1 MRLSVYVSLSSDSR
15 LPTKK
20 IYFSTKVQR
29 SFKIRVFSSNIHGNL
44 SGVLERYQ
52 AFSGS
57 LRSIFLRFGVDRCS
71 ADTPTSPPS
80 TTPRHSFSARS
91 HSGRICKSLQQPQ
104 DIICFKTTTAIW
116 FTSRVLNAIKRVNLF
131 LNSFH
136 QTLFQRL
143 DRLSWLRQL
152 SPQLTSGH
160 LQTT

>member
-1 MRLSVYVSLSSDSR
+1 MYVFIVFYIMLMRLSVYVSLSSDSR

-71 ADTPTSPPS
+71 ADTPTSPLHDP
-80 TTPRHSFSARS
+80 
-91 HSGRICKSLQQPQ
+91 
-104 DIICFKTTTAIW
+104 
-116 FTSRVLNAIKRVNLF
+116 TS
-131 LNSFH
+131 
-136 QTLFQRL
+136 
-143 DRLSWLRQL
+143 
-152 SPQLTSGH
+152 
-160 LQTT
+160 